1 MIVTV
6 IATVTAAATQ
16 EDRVGWVAAFDS
28 GVGSA
33 SNQPVRRQVAV
44 LRELQAAARHPE
56 PAPNQGSA
64 EETAR
69 PNPFTSTHGSGAQF
83 VALLG
88 WRQSRSYRG

>member
-33 SNQPVRRQVAV
+33 PNQPVRPQFAV
-44 LRELQAAARHPE
+44 LRELQAGARHPE
-56 PAPNQGSA
+56 LA
-64 EETAR
+64 
-69 PNPFTSTHGSGAQF
+69 
-83 VALLG
+83 
-88 WRQSRSYRG
+88 